1 MRVIYQKKQRLSID
15 GSVQNGQYL
24 LKINR
29 KNLPPI
35 VQKVERKRRGRLK
48 IDQTAP
54 VLCTCAVG
62 KNSACSRERRWNADS
77 VPPVFCCVNFTVPDI
92 F

>member
-15 GSVQNGQYL
+15 RSVQNGQYL

-35 VQKVERKRRGRLK
+35 VQKVERKHRGRLK
-48 IDQTAP
+48 IEQTAP
-54 VLCTCAVG
+54 VLCTCAVE
-62 KNSACSRERRWNADS
+62 KNSACSRERPRNADS
-77 VPPVFCCVNFTVPDI
+77 ALPVFC
-92 F
+92 